1 MSGRIDGRKIVAAV
15 AASMG
20 LVSRWHLLE

>member
-20 LVSRWHLLE
+20 LVSRWNLPE